1 MKKALIFGVTG
12 QDGSYLSE
20 ILLEKGYQVHG
31 VIRKSA
37 TGNHKN
43 IQHLIDQNLDNFI
56 LHRGDLADS
65 SSISRIISTVL
76 PDEIYNE
83 ADQDHVRWSY
93 DLSEYAIDITA
104 GGVVR
109 ILESIRL
116 FSPKSKFFQP
126 CSSNMFGLTD
136 TLMQNEST
144 PFNPQSP
151 YAIAKST
158 AFYTTKFYR
167 ETHGIFA
174 SVAILYNHESPRRT
188 DDYVSR
194 KITSSLAKI
203 LARKL
208 DYLYLG
214 DISARIDWGYAKDY
228 MNAAWRI
235 MQLSEPDDFIIG
247 SGNAY
252 SVEEFVKIAFN
263 LVNLDYKNY
272 LKINDSLLRPSKTTT
287 LIGDI
292 SKAKKMF
299 DFKNEYSLNSLIK
312 LMLTNDL
319 IENGL
324 NPKDYLN
331 DC

>member
-1 MKKALIFGVTG
+1 MKTALIFGVTG

-20 ILLEKGYQVHG
+20 ILLQKGYQVHG

-37 TGNHKN
+37 TGNLRN
-43 IQHLIDQNLDNFI
+43 IQHLIDQNRDSFI
-56 LHRGDLADS
+56 LHRGDLADT
-65 SSISRIISTVL
+65 SSISRIISAVL

-126 CSSNMFGLTD
+126 CSSNMFGITDSLT
-136 TLMQNEST
+136 QNEST
-144 PFNPQSP
+144 QFNPQSP
-151 YAIAKST
+151 YAIAKTT
-158 AFYTTKFYR
+158 AYYTTKFYR
-167 ETHGIFA
+167 ETHGLFA
-174 SVAILYNHESPRRT
+174 TTAILYNHESPRRT

-194 KITSSLAKI
+194 KITSSIAKI
-203 LARKL
+203 LSGKL

-214 DISARIDWGYAKDY
+214 DISAIIDWGYAKDY
-228 MNAAWRI
+228 MNAAWNI
-235 MQLSEPDDFIIG
+235 MQLSKPQDFIIG
-247 SGNAY
+247 SGKAH
-252 SVEEFVKIAFN
+252 SVEDFVKIAFS
-263 LVNLDYKNY
+263 LVNLNYEHY
-272 LKINDSLLRPSKTTT
+272 LKINENLIRPSKTTT

-292 SKAKKMF
+292 SKAEKMF
-299 DFKNEYSLNSLIK
+299 NFKNEYSLDSLIK
-312 LMLTNDL
+312 LMLSNDL

-324 NPKDYLN
+324 DPKDYFN
-331 DC
+331 D